1 MDRFDSFDDLSQLH
15 AIETQQEVND
25 VPEEQWLLESYMK
38 TVFTGEWIHVQI
50 RIESKSLTITSIG
63 QELEILEKLNTRKI
77 KNSTI
82 VKDAEKIGNY
92 NPPSSKQPSP
102 IILIDYVDK
111 SVYLMPDGGLGDCN
125 NIKSWIDEGQYA
137 QCTLLDQQLTK
148 EDIPV
153 ILDKCLKFITSQ
165 GCLTTGIYRIAGVNR
180 RIEQLLEDFRRNAW
194 DVDLN
199 SSQYTEHDV
208 ANVIKRFFRTL
219 NDPLLTQDL
228 RSLWVAATVVEDE
241 QHKLNMYR
249 NLLADLPEL
258 NYKTLRRLIVHLR
271 NISEQNEHNKMP
283 ASNLAALWGPTILNV
298 DGMPSLNFNEVAVE
312 VGIIS
317 CLMEHFYSLF
327 EINEEEIQQEKD
339 RLQIL
344 REDLEGISRKFTG
357 NADIKVMT
365 IS

>member
-38 TVFTGEWIHVQI
+38 TGFTGEWIHVQI
-50 RIESKSLTITSIG
+50 EIKSKSLTITPMG

-82 VKDAEKIGNY
+82 VKDAEKISNY

-125 NIKSWIDEGQYA
+125 NIKTWIDGGQYA

-153 ILDKCLKFITSQ
+153 ILDKCLKFITNQ

-180 RIEQLLEDFRRNAW
+180 RIEKLLEDFRRNAW

-228 RSLWVAATVVEDE
+228 RSLWVAATVEVEDE
-241 QHKLNMYR
+241 QHRVQK
-249 NLLADLPEL
+249 
-258 NYKTLRRLIVHLR
+258 
-271 NISEQNEHNKMP
+271 
-283 ASNLAALWGPTILNV
+283 ASKKEN
-298 DGMPSLNFNEVAVE
+298 
-312 VGIIS
+312 
-317 CLMEHFYSLF
+317 
-327 EINEEEIQQEKD
+327 
-339 RLQIL
+339 
-344 REDLEGISRKFTG
+344 
-357 NADIKVMT
+357 
-365 IS
+365 